1 MGSVWT
7 CRPAEGSADR
17 LAWGAVQHAHLLIVL
32 QRSWV
37 VCMEALRPCHVRLGG
52 SHSSPLKAISS
63 SLCEASGASIHS
75 SPPAV
80 SNVFGQPLLS
90 CHRVWQRVVGL
101 KQALLHAGEPDM
113 DQHAGSLPQQ
123 ACAAGAA
130 GSWHGFARLHQVS
143 LYAHL
148 TSGFSEHA
156 CSHLAAG
163 QASTIHRMLRLLSFQ
178 QAPYVA
184 TSPMTRHLVSTP
196 RQACVASAADSRRG
210 GTLHARRQQVQSISA
225 PGAAQPAAAAV
236 GALQRP
242 ACPGRPARKPAPWNQ
257 PLSAASLTAL
267 PMQPSTAKHRLTVGA
282 APGSLVKR
290 CRGDSWVHAC
300 KQLPQNRTAQ
310 VRPAHT

>member
-7 CRPAEGSADR
+7 CRPAEGSAV
-17 LAWGAVQHAHLLIVL
+17 LFGMGAVQHAHLLIIL

-37 VCMEALRPCHVRLGG
+37 VCMEALRPCHVRLGD
-52 SHSSPLKAISS
+52 SHSSPLKAISR
-63 SLCEASGASIHS
+63 SLCEASGTSIHS

-80 SNVFGQPLLS
+80 SKVCRQPLLS
-90 CHRVWQRVVGL
+90 CHRVWQRVVDL

-148 TSGFSEHA
+148 TSGDSEHA
-156 CSHLAAG
+156 CSHLAAW
-163 QASTIHRMLRLLSFQ
+163 QASTRHRVLRRLSFQ
-178 QAPYVA
+178 QAPWVA
-184 TSPMTRHLVSTP
+184 TSAMRRHLVSTP

-242 ACPGRPARKPAPWNQ
+242 ACPGRPARKPAPRNQ

-267 PMQPSTAKHRLTVGA
+267 PMHPSTAKHRLTVST
-282 APGSLVKR
+282 APGSLVRR
-290 CRGDSWVHAC
+290 CRGDSWVHARNWV
-300 KQLPQNRTAQ
+300 PRNRIAQ